1 MSTPWPPPKTATQLD
16 QQNRAVLEAR
26 KRAKR
31 KVKLTARQLRAAIS
45 ALTAMQAGE
54 GRGLGDWPDWP
65 AEVSHADLEGALEK
79 LQLLFTRSSAKEL
92 LKLTHGEMFKEE
104 Q

>member
-1 MSTPWPPPKTATQLD
+1 MSASWPAPKTVTQLD
-16 QQNRAVLEAR
+16 QQNRARLDAR

-45 ALTAMQAGE
+45 ALAAMQAACGPGE
-54 GRGLGDWPDWP
+54 GDWPAD
-65 AEVSHADLEGALEK
+65 VSHKDLEGALEK